1 MIGGI
6 VDRTVLKARTLD
18 LAYLHNIKALRL
30 PIKEYTKNNLSHILN
45 IDTVINIIST
55 FNELKNWEKT
65 FELTIPLRK
74 KIMGG
79 KNQRKLD
86 AVNLSEISN
95 REIIDESS
103 EENDEE

>member
-1 MIGGI
+1 M
-6 VDRTVLKARTLD
+6 
-18 LAYLHNIKALRL
+18 RL

-45 IDTVINIIST
+45 IDTVINIICT

-79 KNQRKLD
+79 KNQRKLN
-86 AVNLSEISN
+86 ALNSELMDDN
-95 REIIDESS
+95 TQNENEN
-103 EENDEE
+103 ENDEE